1 MRWPFRKKNNIHPIA
16 SPPVSEEVPVP
27 KMSQRYGVAYHGH
40 NIPRRL
46 PANSTMGAWVC
57 LENRGDY
64 TWQLYHPEGKRVDLV
79 IRCDGTVL
87 ATHLMPRAEV
97 HPGERVTV
105 HFPLRLLCGEGVHE
119 LQMELVEQ
127 QVTCF
132 TDQGMD
138 PLRWTLVVEPAP
150 ASHSARLYE
159 QAARISPWYYQP
171 TQGVGRSIDGRLFP
185 LFISRANG
193 CYLWDLEG
201 RQYIDY
207 IMGWGCALLGYAE
220 ERVQKAIREVLDSA
234 AVVPFPHPLEI
245 EVAHMLTEDIPCA
258 EMVVFGKN
266 GSDVCTVA
274 ARLARVFTGKKTI
287 LYSGY
292 HGWQDFWAEQAGF
305 AASGVPDRPERLIHP
320 FKFNHLSDFMGLYQH
335 YRDDLAAVVLEPS
348 GPGEG
353 IQGPVQDA
361 DRNFLAAIAQAA
373 KEAGALLIY
382 DEIITGYRYPSG
394 SVQRATGVIPDLT
407 CLGKAL
413 SAGMPLSA
421 LVGQAHIFQR
431 SMHNTHYGPTFRG
444 EIYSFAAAKAAIHIY
459 RNEPVA
465 EHVWNY
471 GTRLQQGINRL
482 CQQLGV
488 AAACVGPP
496 FRMALAFNEP
506 DAERLRLK
514 RTLCQQELFKAGVI
528 TYNGVMLPSYAH
540 GDHVLQ
546 ATLEAFGLAL
556 ERVGMAEREDAF
568 HRYLEIPLL

>member
-1 MRWPFRKKNNIHPIA
+1 
-16 SPPVSEEVPVP
+16 
-27 KMSQRYGVAYHGH
+27 MSQSYGVFYHGH
-40 NIPRRL
+40 NIPERL
-46 PANSTMGAWVC
+46 PANTIVGAWVSI
-57 LENRGDY
+57 ENRGNY
-64 TWQLYHPEGKRVDLV
+64 PWRLHHPEGKRVDLV
-79 IRCDGTVL
+79 IRCDGTLL
-87 ATHLMPRAEV
+87 ATHVMPRAEV
-97 HPGERVTV
+97 HPGERVTL
-105 HFPLRLLCGEGVHE
+105 HFPLSLLCGEGVHE
-119 LQMELVEQ
+119 LQLELVEQ

-132 TDQGMD
+132 TDQGVE
-138 PLRWTLVVEPAP
+138 PLRLKLVVEPAP
-150 ASHSARLYE
+150 VSHSARLYE
-159 QAARISPWYYQP
+159 QAAQVSPWYYQP
-171 TQGVGRSIDGRLFP
+171 TQGVGHSGDGRLFP
-185 LFISRANG
+185 LFISKAKG

-207 IMGWGCALLGYAE
+207 IMGWGCALLGYAD
-220 ERVQKAIREVLDSA
+220 ERVQQAVREVLDSA

-245 EVAHMLTEDIPCA
+245 AVAQMLTEDIPCA

-274 ARLARVFTGKKTI
+274 ARLARVFTGKKII

-305 AASGVPDRPERLIHP
+305 AATGVPDRPERLIHA
-320 FKFNHLSDFMGLYQH
+320 FKFNHLPDFMQLYQR
-335 YRDDLAAVVLEPS
+335 YRDDLAAVMLEPS
-348 GPGEG
+348 GPGEN

-361 DRNFLAAIAQAA
+361 DRTFLAAIAQAA
-373 KEAGALLIY
+373 QEVGALLIY

-421 LVGQAHIFQR
+421 LVGRAHIFQR

-459 RNEPVA
+459 RSEPVA
-465 EHVWNY
+465 EYVWDY

-482 CQQLGV
+482 CHQLGI

-506 DAERLRLK
+506 DAERLR
-514 RTLCQQELFKAGVI
+514 R
-528 TYNGVMLPSYAH
+528 S
-540 GDHVLQ
+540 
-546 ATLEAFGLAL
+546 
-556 ERVGMAEREDAF
+556 DAY
-568 HRYLEIPLL
+568 HRNCSKQG